1 MRSKE
6 SYSKTLSCKSKNS
19 ELLSRHRL
27 FESRM
32 NPFFI
37 SSDLST
43 VDFDTGKAQDN
54 IFRLDLNYFV
64 IF

>member
-1 MRSKE
+1 
-6 SYSKTLSCKSKNS
+6 
-19 ELLSRHRL
+19 
-27 FESRM
+27 M

-37 SSDLST
+37 SSDLLVST